1 MSERPEPDQVVEI
14 DAAELRGVFKAPDW
28 LRDLGIASWLLIGF
42 LIYLAG
48 MIWLLA
54 LTSTIVMPVLT
65 AGIIAAV
72 ASPLV
77 AVDGAAIA
85 SRVPRARRS
94 CCSGSSSPGW

>member
-1 MSERPEPDQVVEI
+1 MVEI
-14 DAAELRGVFKAPDW
+14 DAAELRGLFRAPDW

-77 AVDGAAIA
+77 AWMAATA
-85 SRVPRARRS
+85 SRERRARRS